1 MFRSKIAGSGGIVL
15 SLLSGMLGAQ
25 PAVAAEDYRHL
36 GYTESRRAG
45 FAGAV
50 FRLEM
55 GAAAKAPSTRLQIG
69 VRSVSSRRQF
79 EGTTSDVHL
88 PVFELGAAGKDR
100 GKLFIAGQ
108 STGELKQRLG
118 PSGTV
123 GTTVAVVFSVALL
136 AVGLLVITNLDDLD
150 SGSSD

>member
-25 PAVAAEDYRHL
+25 SAVAAEDYRHA
-36 GYTESRRAG
+36 GYDESRRAG

-69 VRSVSSRRQF
+69 VRSISSRRQF
-79 EGTTSDVHL
+79 EGTTSDVHV

-118 PSGTV
+118 PSGT
-123 GTTVAVVFSVALL
+123 TVAVVFSVALL